1 MRRRKGQPIDRE
13 TRVESGRR
21 LRTLYLTLGMQRADV
36 AKYLQVSERTFHNWE
51 SGRHVIPFAVYKLLR
66 LLNHMELP
74 GPSWDG
80 WCFHSGKLWSPEGH
94 GFNGTDG
101 AWWSLLVRRAAMF
114 GQLYAENTALRLAA
128 KGAERLD
135 RRGEPQADRSA
146 SRDASGRPAD
156 AGGRREAPA
165 LDLSLRHFRTQHQ
178 QMQAPR
184 ALRLV
189 SPSTNP
195 ERKLP

>member
-1 MRRRKGQPIDRE
+1 
-13 TRVESGRR
+13 
-21 LRTLYLTLGMQRADV
+21 MQRADV

-80 WCFHSGKLWSPEGH
+80 WSFHSGKLWSPEGH
-94 GFNGTDG
+94 GFNGKDSS
-101 AWWSLLVRRAAMF
+101 WWSLLVRRAAMF
-114 GQLYAENTALRLAA
+114 GPLYAENVQLRLAA

-146 SRDASGRPAD
+146 SRDASGPAMRGGAKRRPNLLL
-156 AGGRREAPA
+156 E
-165 LDLSLRHFRTQHQ
+165 HFGTQHPEKGVLSEGKPLATDT
-178 QMQAPR
+178 MKTIAN
-184 ALRLV
+184 RLA
-189 SPSTNP
+189 STNLNGIAGDDHG
-195 ERKLP
+195 EA